1 MAEPLHHQLIKH
13 FEACKLRPYLC
24 SASVPTIGWGST
36 RYEDGRKVTLADPAI
51 TQERADSLFLV
62 TVRDY
67 EAGVQRLVTNLS
79 LLPQHRGALVSFAYN
94 LGLDEDADTVAEGL
108 GDSTLLKLV
117 NKGDLLAAS
126 REFVKWDRTKGVKT
140 WGLHRRRLA
149 EAHLFLTGAL
159 KLDWNRND
167 YGF

>member
-1 MAEPLHHQLIKH
+1 MAEPLHHTLIKH
-13 FEACKLRPYLC
+13 FEQCRLTAYQCG
-24 SASVPTIGWGST
+24 AGVWTIGWGHTASAAPGQ
-36 RYEDGRKVTLADPAI
+36 RI
-51 TQERADSLFLV
+51 TQERADALFLWDV
-62 TVRDY
+62 ERF
-67 EAGVQRLVTNLS
+67 EAGVERLAPNLS
-79 LLPQHRGALVSFAYN
+79 LLPQHRGALTSFAFN

-159 KLDWNRND
+159 KLDWDRAAH
-167 YGF
+167 GF

>member
-1 MAEPLHHQLIKH
+1 MAEPKHHTLIKH
-13 FEACKLRPYLC
+13 FEQCRLTAYQCG
-24 SASVPTIGWGST
+24 AGIWTIGYGHTASAKP
-36 RYEDGRKVTLADPAI
+36 GQVI
-51 TQERADSLFLV
+51 TQERADALFAWDV
-62 TVRDY
+62 ARF
-67 EAGVQRLVTNLS
+67 EEGVSRLVTNLG
-79 LLPQHRGALVSFAYN
+79 LLPQHLGALTSFAFN

-117 NKGDLLAAS
+117 NKGDFLAAS

-149 EAHLFLTGAL
+149 EAHLFLTGEL
-159 KLDWNRND
+159 KLDWNRAS